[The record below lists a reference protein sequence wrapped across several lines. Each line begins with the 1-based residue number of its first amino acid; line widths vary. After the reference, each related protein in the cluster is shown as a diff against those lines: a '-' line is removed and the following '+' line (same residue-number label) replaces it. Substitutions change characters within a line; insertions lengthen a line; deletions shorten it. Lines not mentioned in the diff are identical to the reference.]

1 MLTEKGYGTIRPP
14 SSDWNPKWG
23 DDVLDAVTDSKI
35 SYRQYCK
42 LNSCT
47 DDGLQTIAEYNNFA
61 IEWEEEKDL
70 FEENTSM
77 AQKRFISIKLYAKYR
92 HKRTYHLDQ
101 MEGGH
106 RKVGNFQANFCAQL
120 DAERGC
126 ISDILTYTP
135 AHFKQAGLIPAAG
148 IKTSDIIGSYNT
160 AIKSGSSSE
169 GFFSGITTVTV
180 RYLNTTEV
188 AVPAFLDACR
198 IFSDA
203 LGREKRNSASKDP
216 FVELAMCASK
226 FMTGMSDEALIQRPC
241 LKKFVYKAQN
251 KFPALVA
258 EKKLTKELSW
268 KEDTAR
274 IKALIPLTDFHY
286 SSTFLRYCRD
296 PFDEDNKNSFMQEL
310 EVPCMVN
317 VGTNTSK
324 QWEAN
329 EDVKLRPPYFVSYE
343 SLSIDAGL
351 GEKQRV
357 TTEMVNKWCML
368 PKFIHILLAHKKN
381 KSLVD
386 TARDPHV
393 TRTILYAMRHHVHNH
408 GNINL
413 SCHPCMHVI
422 YEFPKIPCLAVGEC
436 QVIPAALYL
445 TEIVNAALT
454 TIHHSDIL
462 DHDQQPMLDPRR
474 TRLNEEANGVSLL
487 FSTLNIYA
495 RSPGLDKMIGDLG
508 KTFYIL

>member
-1 MLTEKGYGTIRPP
+1 
-14 SSDWNPKWG
+14 
-23 DDVLDAVTDSKI
+23 
-35 SYRQYCK
+35 
-42 LNSCT
+42 
-47 DDGLQTIAEYNNFA
+47 
-61 IEWEEEKDL
+61 
-70 FEENTSM
+70 
-77 AQKRFISIKLYAKYR
+77 
-92 HKRTYHLDQ
+92 
-101 MEGGH
+101 
-106 RKVGNFQANFCAQL
+106 
-120 DAERGC
+120 
-126 ISDILTYTP
+126 
-135 AHFKQAGLIPAAG
+135 
-148 IKTSDIIGSYNT
+148 
-160 AIKSGSSSE
+160 
-169 GFFSGITTVTV
+169 
-180 RYLNTTEV
+180 
-188 AVPAFLDACR
+188 
-198 IFSDA
+198 
-203 LGREKRNSASKDP
+203 
-216 FVELAMCASK
+216 
-226 FMTGMSDEALIQRPC
+226 
-241 LKKFVYKAQN
+241 
-251 KFPALVA
+251 
-258 EKKLTKELSW
+258 
-268 KEDTAR
+268 
-274 IKALIPLTDFHY
+274 
-286 SSTFLRYCRD
+286 
-296 PFDEDNKNSFMQEL
+296 MQEL

-317 VGTNTSK
+317 VGTNTTK

-329 EDVKLRPPYFVSYE
+329 EDVKLRPSYFVSYE

-413 SCHPCMHVI
+413 SCHPCMHVF

-436 QVIPAALYL
+436 EVIPAVLYL
-445 TEIVNAALT
+445 TEIGNAALT

-462 DHDQQPMLDPRR
+462 DRHQQPMLDPRR